1 MANPG
6 LDKKPAA
13 RHLGMQ
19 SVIYEVASIIQTV
32 EAEGGAPLAVSVIA
46 ASSGISSER
55 ARFLL
60 ARLEETGI
68 VTSENGEYSFVTGVV
83 TP

>member
-19 SVIYEVASIIQTV
+19 SVIYEVASIIKTL

-46 ASSGISSER
+46 ATSGLSSER
-55 ARFLL
+55 SHFLL

-68 VTSENGEYSFVTGVV
+68 VASVNGEYSFVTGVV
-83 TP
+83 AP